1 MLGLI
6 GEKIGMTQIY
16 DQNGAFVTVTV
27 LRVHPNV
34 VTAIRT
40 KEKNGYNA
48 VQLGYGEQKESRLS
62 KAVMGSL
69 KKSGLKPVR
78 LMKEFRTD
86 KSGDFK
92 IGMTVSA
99 KTLAVGDVIDVQS
112 RSKGRGFQGVMKR
125 WNFAGGRDTHGCSL
139 SHRVPGSIGQRAYP
153 GRVFP
158 GKKMPG
164 QMGDMITTLKNLK
177 VVGIEVEQN
186 LLLITGSIPGG
197 SKAIVRI
204 LPIKADFEQRALAD
218 GGADQAAS
226 AS

>member
-27 LRVHPNV
+27 LRVQPNV

-86 KSGDFK
+86 KSADFK
-92 IGMTVSA
+92 VGMMVSA
-99 KTLAVGDVIDVQS
+99 KTLAIGDVIDVQS

-125 WNFAGGRDTHGCSL
+125 WNFAGGRDSHGCSL

-186 LLLITGSIPGG
+186 LLLISGNIPGG
-197 SKAIVRI
+197 TKAIVRI
-204 LPIKADFEQRALAD
+204 LPIKADFEQRTLAD
-218 GGADQAAS
+218 GGTDQAAS

>member
-27 LRVHPNV
+27 LRVQPNV

-86 KSGDFK
+86 KSADFK
-92 IGMTVSA
+92 VGMMVSA
-99 KTLAVGDVIDVQS
+99 KTLAIGDVIDVQS

-186 LLLITGSIPGG
+186 LLLISGNIPGG
-197 SKAIVRI
+197 TKAIVRI
-204 LPIKADFEQRALAD
+204 LPIKADFEQRTLAD
-218 GGADQAAS
+218 GGTDQAAS